1 MLKYLI
7 VILDNTSVSFCHY
20 DNNHHQRRLISK
32 DYLEAGVL
40 WAMKENLM
48 VQFVYPDYE
57 IPIEYLKIIDSV
69 DHIDIT
75 SSSYEGDVTVFS
87 GISSASRIL
96 EFPDE
101 NIILRL
107 PKDELL
113 NEVESLVALINSHKS
128 LRIVITDI
136 QDFSEEDLIKYKS
149 VLSILSKV
157 VESKLSSG
165 RNIQFSLL
173 TDRIQLNSMNNCDA
187 GVESIT
193 LAPDGNFYICPAFY
207 FDGQGNVGN
216 PNNGLN
222 VPNENLLT
230 LEYAPICRK
239 CDAYHCKRCVWLNQ
253 KTTLEVNTPSHQQ
266 CVVAHLER
274 NEARR
279 LLYSLKRGNKI
290 NSQISIPEIDYLDP
304 FEKIAK

>member
-20 DNNHHQRRLISK
+20 DNNHHQQRLISK
-32 DYLEAGVL
+32 EDLEAGVL

-48 VQFVYPDYE
+48 VQFVYPEYE
-57 IPIEYLKIIDSV
+57 LPDEHLKLIDSV
-69 DHIDIT
+69 DHIDIA
-75 SSSYEGDVTVFS
+75 SSSCEGDVIVFS

-107 PKDELL
+107 SKDEIL
-113 NEVESLVALINSHKS
+113 NEVGSLVTLINSHKS

-149 VLSILSKV
+149 VLSTLSKV

-173 TDRIQLNSMNNCDA
+173 TDRIQLNAMNNCDA

-193 LAPDGNFYICPAFY
+193 LAPDGNFYTCPAFY
-207 FDGQGNVGN
+207 FDEQGNIGN
-216 PNNGLN
+216 PKDGLDI
-222 VPNENLLT
+222 PNANLLK
-230 LEYAPICRK
+230 LEYSPICRK
-239 CDAYHCKRCVWLNQ
+239 CDAYQCKRCVWLNQ
-253 KTTLEVNTPSHQQ
+253 KTTLEVNTPSRQQ

-279 LLYSLKRGNKI
+279 LLYSLKRDGKI
-290 NSQISIPEIDYLDP
+290 YSQISIPEIDYLDP

>member
-20 DNNHHQRRLISK
+20 DNNQHQQRLISK
-32 DYLEAGVL
+32 EDLEAGLL

-48 VQFVYPDYE
+48 VQFVYPDYKL
-57 IPIEYLKIIDSV
+57 PVEYLKIIDSV

-75 SSSYEGDVTVFS
+75 SSSCEGDVTVFN
-87 GISSASRIL
+87 GISASNRIL
-96 EFPDE
+96 KFPDE

-107 PKDELL
+107 SKDELL
-113 NEVESLVALINSHKS
+113 NEVGSLVALINSHKS
-128 LRIVITDI
+128 LRIVIKDV
-136 QDFSEEDLIKYKS
+136 QNFSEEDLIKYKS
-149 VLSILSKV
+149 ILSTLSKV
-157 VESKLSSG
+157 LESKLSSG
-165 RNIQFSLL
+165 RNIQFNLL
-173 TDRIQLNSMNNCDA
+173 TDRIQLNAMNNCEA

-207 FDGQGNVGN
+207 FDGHSNVGN
-216 PNNGLN
+216 PNDGLN
-222 VPNENLLT
+222 IPNANLLK

-239 CDAYHCKRCVWLNQ
+239 CDAYHCRRCVWLNQ

-266 CVVAHLER
+266 CVIAHLER

-279 LLYSLKRGNKI
+279 LLYSLKRDNKI
-290 NSQISIPEIDYLDP
+290 ISQISISEIDYLDP